1 MTEFKCDKC
10 FKIFATK
17 WNLKRHGERKTPCIP
32 AETENSTHTIQNGM
46 CESQNGMCENQNG
59 MCDKKNGMCN
69 KNNNISSK
77 KNVIKPIKL
86 YICVCCNKSYS
97 DKVSKYKHQI
107 KCKNSNKSIKK
118 EENVKNIKEIIK
130 KLKNTDKSLVIKNNE
145 IKLVKN
151 KNIKGKD
158 KDNILNTLSDKLL
171 TKKIVKITNNNTTNN
186 TYNNNIS
193 NSNNN
198 NTTNNTTN
206 NNVIININAFGKE
219 NLDSL
224 SLPTIKKIFSKK
236 YGCFNTALSEIYANI
251 PENNNFYIAN
261 KGNSKYM
268 KIYNGKKCEYERSNK
283 FNTRLSDNTM
293 SHLEVLLDK
302 NKDKIVKQHTAVIE
316 KVIHEYFGG
325 ELTDRYREEVELFI
339 LNHTDDMKE
348 VLTTTLNKLKNK

>member
-10 FKIFATK
+10 FKTFATK
-17 WNLKRHGERKTPCIP
+17 WNLKRHSERKTPCIP
-32 AETENSTHTIQNGM
+32 AEIQNGG
-46 CESQNGMCENQNG
+46 NGCVNG
-59 MCDKKNGMCN
+59 GNGGVN
-69 KNNNISSK
+69 SGNRNIKGSNGDLNSITTKSSDI
-77 KNVIKPIKL
+77 NPINL
-86 YICVCCNKSYS
+86 FICMYCSKSYNN
-97 DKVSKYKHQI
+97 KYSKYKHQI

-158 KDNILNTLSDKLL
+158 KENILNTLSDKLL

-206 NNVIININAFGKE
+206 NNVVININAFGKE

>member
-1 MTEFKCDKC
+1 MTEFKCEKC
-10 FKIFATK
+10 FKNFSTK

-32 AETENSTHTIQNGM
+32 VNTENVRETNQKCIPETQN
-46 CESQNGMCENQNG
+46 CPPNKQKCLHENKI
-59 MCDKKNGMCN
+59 CPPVDKTTKV
-69 KNNNISSK
+69 
-77 KNVIKPIKL
+77 NVIKPINL
-86 YICVCCNKSYS
+86 YICMYCNKYYS
-97 DKVSKYKHQI
+97 NRKSKYKHQL
-107 KCKNSNKSIKK
+107 KCKNKEKNIKK
-118 EENVKNIKEIIK
+118 EENIKNIKEIIK
-130 KLKNTDKSLVIKNNE
+130 KIKNTDKSLVIKNNE

-206 NNVIININAFGKE
+206 NNNVVININAFGKE

-224 SLPTIKKIFSKK
+224 SLPTIRKIFSKK
-236 YGCFNTALSEIYANI
+236 YGCFNTALSEIYAKI
-251 PENNNFYIAN
+251 PENNNFFIAN

-302 NKDKIVKQHTAVIE
+302 NKDKIVKQHTAIIE

-325 ELTDRYREEVELFI
+325 ELTERYREEVELFI